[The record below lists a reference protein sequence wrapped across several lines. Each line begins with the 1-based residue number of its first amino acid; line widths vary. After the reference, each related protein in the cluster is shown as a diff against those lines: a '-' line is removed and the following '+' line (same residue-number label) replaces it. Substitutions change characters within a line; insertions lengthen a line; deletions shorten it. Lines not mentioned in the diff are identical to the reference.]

1 MLDARSIFL
10 KIAAICAFIA
20 PVLIAGID
28 SFVLITNARF
38 AWTIGMYL
46 AFVFFVPA
54 VIGFTYML
62 VSEGSRVAIF
72 GGALAFW
79 GAMAG
84 ASMQAMF
91 RTHAVMEEQG
101 MHAAVEQLRST
112 LKLVLSTQSI
122 GLGWPLGLIL
132 LAVSYYT
139 LRRTILLPLLL
150 AAAAVLFPIGRIAGS
165 EFAVIA
171 SGALFVPVFWM
182 IGKQLH
188 ALANNLE

>member
-10 KIAAICAFIA
+10 KIAAICAIIA
-20 PVLIAGID
+20 PVLMLGID
-28 SFVLITNARF
+28 SFVLFTNERF

-46 AFVFFVPA
+46 AFVLFVPA

-62 VSEGSRVAIF
+62 VNEGSGLAIF
-72 GGALAFW
+72 GGLLAFW

-91 RTHAVMEEQG
+91 RTHAVLEEQG
-101 MHAAVEQLRST
+101 MHAAVEQLRGT

-132 LAVSYYT
+132 LAVAYYT
-139 LRRTILLPLLL
+139 VRRTIVLPILL

-165 EFAVIA
+165 EVAVIA
-171 SGALFVPVFWM
+171 SGALFVPAFWM
-182 IGKQLH
+182 IGKQLYS
-188 ALANNLE
+188 LANNLE